1 MLNAQFQQTKA
12 NHDEVVRFLRDD
24 EAHNRLTDL
33 KKKVAAQEQMVYSL
47 NDCAFSGPKCKV
59 WQVLKWL
66 LCVVVVEAR
75 SQQSDYRQVKENVTL
90 MTADLNKLCVKA
102 MGLH

>member
-1 MLNAQFQQTKA
+1 ML
-12 NHDEVVRFLRDD
+12 
-24 EAHNRLTDL
+24 
-33 KKKVAAQEQMVYSL
+33 
-47 NDCAFSGPKCKV
+47 
-59 WQVLKWL
+59 WQVLKLL

-75 SQQSDYRQVKENVTL
+75 SQQSDYRQAKENVTL